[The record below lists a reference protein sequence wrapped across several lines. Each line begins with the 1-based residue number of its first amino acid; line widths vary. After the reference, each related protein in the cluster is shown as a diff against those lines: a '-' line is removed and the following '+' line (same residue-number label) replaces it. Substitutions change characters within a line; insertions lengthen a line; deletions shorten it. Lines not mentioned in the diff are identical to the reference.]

1 MKNNLERLIEDGIKI
16 KRELDKAIMNDKS
29 GLYSEK
35 IMEWNAKC
43 TNYLTD
49 LLNSDSLLFQFIK
62 SDQILTSLKNYKGA
76 MISLFETPYSLKRR
90 AD

>member
-35 IMEWNAKC
+35 
-43 TNYLTD
+43 
-49 LLNSDSLLFQFIK
+49 
-62 SDQILTSLKNYKGA
+62 
-76 MISLFETPYSLKRR
+76 
-90 AD
+90 